1 MLSHKGPSKFIVL
14 TMDRSVENAAILRVF
29 EFEMRAAALGASI
42 RALREL
48 ESHHRITLKQ
58 LESRLGDFLR
68 NTGEPS
74 SGALKAQIESWKGE
88 IALHRRRAEL
98 AAGEIAR
105 IRPEFE
111 TNARLA
117 ESTKTELER
126 QRQTARALQLEAS
139 FKRNGH
145 GQE

>member
-1 MLSHKGPSKFIVL
+1 MNASQIAATLAHLIDPLTAQPYAHERNIQNIVFSGGKL
-14 TMDRSVENAAILRVF
+14 VCTVALPYPCASLHPAI
-29 EFEMRAAALGASI
+29 
-42 RALREL
+42 
-48 ESHHRITLKQ
+48 
-58 LESRLGDFLR
+58 
-68 NTGEPS
+68 
-74 SGALKAQIESWKGE
+74 KAQIESWKGE

-117 ESTKTELER
+117 ESTKAELER

-139 FKRNGH
+139 FKRSGH